1 MGHIRPPVQKKLDF
15 SGLARPSGNRRGAP
29 AASLLY
35 RDLAVS
41 TLANTGRGIRD
52 RDKETIREIHH
63 E

>member
-41 TLANTGRGIRD
+41 TLANTASFRV
-52 RDKETIREIHH
+52 T
-63 E
+63 